1 MAPELF
7 LDKGEVDGRADIYAL
22 GCVAFWMLTGRLVFE
37 STNPV
42 ELMLQHA
49 KTPPE
54 PPSRFAELSIPKSLD
69 QLVLACLEKEPDDR
83 PNSADELWRVLGQIE
98 FDDPWTPERAE
109 EWWLIHMRE
118 HFDST

>member
-1 MAPELF
+1 MY

-22 GCVAFWMLTGRLVFE
+22 GCVAFGMLTGRLVFE
-37 STNPV
+37 STNAV
-42 ELMLQHA
+42 ELLLQHA

-54 PPSRFAELSIPKSLD
+54 PPSRFTELSIPKSLD

-83 PNSADELWRVLGQIE
+83 PNSADELWRMLGQIE

-109 EWWLIHMRE
+109 EWWLNHMPE
-118 HFDST
+118 HFHST